1 MRTAK
6 VLLAAGLMIAGLP
19 GLAHAQWYA
28 GADVGATYTQKA
40 KVTGS
45 NTNLDTGFDWGP
57 VGLIE
62 GGYDFGGP
70 RLEFELGYRDS
81 GVNKVGTVNG
91 SGDVGA
97 FSYMVNAAYDFLPGR
112 DLHPFVG
119 LGIGGASLSANGI
132 KQNGIGSYSGSDSE
146 FAYQGFA
153 GLGYDVAPNWM
164 ASLQYRYFATL
175 DPSFDVN
182 GTKVDGEY
190 KNHSILVGLTYKF
203 AAPAPAPVAEPAP
216 APVAAAP
223 APAPAPVV
231 APVPRNY
238 MVFFDFDKATITPQ
252 AARIISEA
260 SGAAKMGGVTRVHL
274 TGHTDTVG
282 SDKYNMALSLKRANA
297 VKDAMVQEGVP
308 ADEIVV
314 VGKGKTDLLVPTKDG
329 VREPQNRRVEIVLQ

>member
-19 GLAHAQWYA
+19 SLAHAQWYA
-28 GADVGATYTQKA
+28 GADVGASYTQKA
-40 KVTGS
+40 KVTGA
-45 NTNLDTGFDWGP
+45 NTNLDTDFDWGP

-70 RLEFELGYRDS
+70 RLEAELGYRNN
-81 GVNKVGTVNG
+81 GVDKVGSLSG

-97 FSYMVNAAYDFLPGR
+97 FSYMVNAAYDFMPGR
-112 DLHPFVG
+112 VLHPFVG
-119 LGIGGASLSANGI
+119 AGIGGATLSANGI
-132 KQNGIGSYSGSDSE
+132 KRNGVGSYSGSDTE

-153 GLGYDVAPNWM
+153 GLGYDIAPNWM
-164 ASLQYRYFATL
+164 ARLQYRYFATL
-175 DPSFDVN
+175 DPSFNIN

-190 KNHSILVGLTYKF
+190 RNHSILVGLTYKF
-203 AAPAPAPVAEPAP
+203 AAPAPAPMAEPAPAAP

-223 APAPAPVV
+223 MPVKP

-252 AARIISEA
+252 AARIITEA

-297 VKDAMVQEGVP
+297 VKDAMVRQGVP